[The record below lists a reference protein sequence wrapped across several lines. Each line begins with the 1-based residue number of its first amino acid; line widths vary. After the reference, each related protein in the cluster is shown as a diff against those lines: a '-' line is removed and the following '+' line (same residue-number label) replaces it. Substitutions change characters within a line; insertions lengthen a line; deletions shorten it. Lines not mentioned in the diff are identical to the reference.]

1 MSHHVPADD
10 ASPAERR
17 LPEILRTIRQF
28 VDEELLPLEPQ
39 LLQEGFRALLP
50 ALAEKRAMVR
60 ELGLWTPQL
69 PSAAGGPGLSLAGFG
84 QVSELLGRSPVGH
97 YVFNCQA
104 PDAGNMEI
112 MLEHCT
118 PEQRETY
125 LEPLLRGEIRSC
137 FAMTEPEHAGSNPV
151 YMSTTALKDGDEY
164 VINGHKWFASGADGA
179 AFAVV
184 MAMTDLEAE
193 NKYARASQI
202 IVPMGTPGVTLVRN
216 ISIMGDEGGDHHS
229 HGELVFR
236 DVRVP
241 RANLLGPEGY
251 GFAMAQE
258 RLGPGRIHHCMRWVG
273 IAQRALEMACERAA
287 ARELAPGRP
296 LATRQSI
303 QHMIADSEAEIY
315 ASRLMVLDAAR
326 KIDREGAREAR
337 KEISMIKF
345 FVANT
350 LQRVLDRAIQ
360 IHGGL
365 GVTDDTLLSFWFRHE
380 RAARIYDGAD
390 EVHRSVVARYALK
403 PYGVHVSL

>member
-1 MSHHVPADD
+1 
-10 ASPAERR
+10 
-17 LPEILRTIRQF
+17 
-28 VDEELLPLEPQ
+28 
-39 LLQEGFRALLP
+39 
-50 ALAEKRAMVR
+50 
-60 ELGLWTPQL
+60 
-69 PSAAGGPGLSLAGFG
+69 
-84 QVSELLGRSPVGH
+84 
-97 YVFNCQA
+97 
-104 PDAGNMEI
+104 
-112 MLEHCT
+112 
-118 PEQRETY
+118 
-125 LEPLLRGEIRSC
+125 
-137 FAMTEPEHAGSNPV
+137 
-151 YMSTTALKDGDEY
+151 MSTTALKEGDDY

-184 MAMTDLEAE
+184 MAMTDPDAE
-193 NKYARASQI
+193 NKYGRASQI
-202 IVPMGTPGVTLVRN
+202 IVPMDTPGVTLVRN
-216 ISIMGDEGGDHHS
+216 ISIMGDEGGDHQS

-241 RANLLGPEGY
+241 RGNLLGPEGY

-273 IAQRALEMACERAA
+273 IAQRALEMACARAA

-303 QHMIADSEAEIY
+303 QHMIADSEAEIH

-350 LQRVLDRAIQ
+350 LQQVLDRAIQ